1 MIREQAYINK
11 SGQANQVCFRVI
23 VLFLIILNAY
33 IHGKFAI
40 KSCDIKNNLNSPLR
54 GEFSLR
60 WCKHH
65 SISLKR
71 NDRYSIN
78 SVQVST
84 QNVMPKKAIA
94 EKGHSVYKMIERT
107 LKHPKMIA
115 DYQFAERLRQCQKN
129 DSFPLVNDVIV
140 VDKKNMRNIY
150 VIINNG
156 NALPAY
162 RNIRDM
168 NVKLVYGNQT
178 FRNLFKV
185 GKEDNIRL
193 LKYVVKDVP
202 LTNTVTLIDH
212 ATSWKYQSLPFQV
225 LPVQPKRKVAICAY
239 ISDYNSAN
247 EIKSFLAFYL
257 IQNVDTV
264 ILYCAVNFSYYYN
277 LLRKEIENGYV
288 ILYSYPW
295 PLTNAYG
302 KIQRSIQISQM
313 NSCYYRHRSYFEYI
327 VMIDVDEYMYSELFP
342 NSLYKGIEFSFR
354 INPGKRDLAV
364 SSL

>member
-1 MIREQAYINK
+1 MIREQAYISN

-23 VLFLIILNAY
+23 VIFLIILNAY
-33 IHGKFAI
+33 IHGRFAI

-54 GEFSLR
+54 GEFSLL
-60 WCKHH
+60 WYKHH
-65 SISLKR
+65 SKLLKR
-71 NDRYSIN
+71 NDRYSTD

-84 QNVMPKKAIA
+84 QNVMPKEAIA
-94 EKGHSVYKMIERT
+94 EKGHSVDKMIERT

-162 RNIRDM
+162 RNLRDM

-178 FRNLFKV
+178 FRNLFKA

-247 EIKSFLAFYL
+247 EINRIIILRMKSNHFWRF
-257 IQNVDTV
+257 T
-264 ILYCAVNFSYYYN
+264 
-277 LLRKEIENGYV
+277 
-288 ILYSYPW
+288 
-295 PLTNAYG
+295 
-302 KIQRSIQISQM
+302 
-313 NSCYYRHRSYFEYI
+313 
-327 VMIDVDEYMYSELFP
+327 
-342 NSLYKGIEFSFR
+342 
-354 INPGKRDLAV
+354 
-364 SSL
+364 